1 MNTFPPRAHD
11 CLFEVSMFRGGG
23 TGAPAGSG
31 VSHSPYPRSRSTVS
45 PTAPFDLSPTV
56 SGGSLFHHQHQ
67 DHIAWFSSS
76 PGTFAS
82 SQPYPS
88 PVTPVTQVTPTSPV
102 PRRVPGMVLETS
114 SPADLPQSWMA
125 WPSPYHQQQ
134 TELLKLARPPY
145 SYSALIAMAI
155 QGAPSRRLT
164 LSHIYSFVSDNF
176 PFYRRS
182 KAGWQN
188 SIRHNLSLND
198 CFRKV
203 PRDDDDPGKGNYWM
217 LDPNCE
223 KMFDNGN
230 FRRRRKRRGES
241 SAENGK
247 ESATPAFRSCI
258 DEAGDEAATEARFGV
273 KSAAKAEVTS
283 EIGPSVTVVHTTGSG
298 TSSGSHRADVALGI
312 RSGAETITGS
322 GVDTGFGVGSGM
334 GLGLGVGFRLPG
346 FPLFANCHRK
356 GRL

>member
-1 MNTFPPRAHD
+1 MNTFSPSAHD

-23 TGAPAGSG
+23 APAGLGVSG
-31 VSHSPYPRSRSTVS
+31 VCGGEAQHSPYSRSRTTVS
-45 PTAPFDLSPTV
+45 PTAPYELTPTV

-67 DHIAWFSSS
+67 NHIAWFSSS
-76 PGTFAS
+76 PGTYAT

-88 PVTPVTQVTPTSPV
+88 PVTPATPVSTTPPV
-102 PRRVPGMVLETS
+102 PRRVTGMVLETS
-114 SPADLPQSWMA
+114 SPADISQSWMG
-125 WPSPYHQQQ
+125 WPSPYHQQHHSLQ
-134 TELLKLARPPY
+134 QQAELLKLARPPY

-155 QGAPSRRLT
+155 QGAPTRRLT
-164 LSHIYSFVSDNF
+164 LSQIYSFVSDNF

-241 SAENGK
+241 TAENGK
-247 ESATPAFRSCI
+247 ESATPAFSSCI
-258 DEAGDEAATEARFGV
+258 G
-273 KSAAKAEVTS
+273 
-283 EIGPSVTVVHTTGSG
+283 
-298 TSSGSHRADVALGI
+298 
-312 RSGAETITGS
+312 
-322 GVDTGFGVGSGM
+322 
-334 GLGLGVGFRLPG
+334 
-346 FPLFANCHRK
+346 
-356 GRL
+356 